1 MAAYTDTLGF
11 NKGVAGF
18 DAKNAASVVVRQE
31 VVLDFAQIVAARAAA
46 SATPLAALDT
56 LEVLRVPAGSVL
68 LAAGLEVLQAE
79 TVNTTG
85 TLDLTNGTTAL
96 PINALG
102 LESNALAA
110 PVTYTAEDTL
120 DITIG
125 TAAPTNAVVR
135 AFAILA
141 DLG

>member
-1 MAAYTDTLGF
+1 MATYTDTLGF
-11 NKGVAGF
+11 NKGAAGF

-31 VVLDFAQIVAARAAA
+31 VILDFAQIVAARAAA
-46 SATPLAALDT
+46 SATALAALDV

-79 TVNTTG
+79 TVATTG
-85 TLDLTNGTTAL
+85 TLDLTNGASAL

-102 LESNALAA
+102 LESNPLAA
-110 PVTYTAEDTL
+110 PVTYTADDTL
-120 DITIG
+120 DITIN

>member
-1 MAAYTDTLGF
+1 MATYTDTLGF

-31 VVLDFAQIVAARAAA
+31 VILDFKAIVAARAAA
-46 SATPLAALDT
+46 SATPLAALDV

-110 PVTYTAEDTL
+110 PVTYAAADTL
-120 DITIG
+120 DITIN
-125 TAAPTNAVVR
+125 TAAPTNAIVR

>member
-1 MAAYTDTLGF
+1 MATYTDTLGF

-31 VVLDFAQIVAARAAA
+31 VILDFAKIVAARAAA
-46 SATPLAALDT
+46 SAAALVATDV
-56 LEVLRVPAGSVL
+56 LEVLRIPAGSML
-68 LAAGLEVLQAE
+68 LGAGLEVLQAE

-96 PINALG
+96 AINALAF
-102 LESNALAA
+102 ESNALAA
-110 PVTYTAEDTL
+110 PVVYNADDTL
-120 DITIG
+120 DITIN